1 MIEEHGGQ
9 GLKESYNPDLNTEG
23 MRRIKIESRYL
34 NDCEMIGIGAFSP
47 LEGFMNK
54 AETVAVLENMKL
66 PNGTL
71 WPIPIV
77 LPVSETLAEEIKEEK
92 ELILCSE
99 EGREVALL
107 KVSEIFTLD
116 KKNYV
121 NSVYGTDDEKH
132 PGVEAFMNSG
142 DSFLAGKITLIQ
154 YAHSTEISE
163 EYFLSPKETRARF
176 REKGWKTIVAFQTR
190 NPIHRAHEYIQKS
203 ALEFVDGLL
212 IHPIVGETKS
222 DDIPA
227 PVRMK
232 CYEVLIE
239 NYYSKNNTLLSVM
252 PAAMRYA
259 GPKEAI
265 LHALVRQNYGCTH
278 FIIGRDHAGVGDYY
292 GTYDAQELLLSMGD
306 KLKITPLPFEHAFY
320 CKECEAVTSK
330 KTCPHDSSHW
340 IHLSGTQVRTMLKE
354 GQRPPVEFTREKV
367 ADVLLDWAQNKN

>member
-292 GTYDAQELLLSMGD
+292 GTFPAS
-306 KLKITPLPFEHAFY
+306 IPSIF
-320 CKECEAVTSK
+320 
-330 KTCPHDSSHW
+330 
-340 IHLSGTQVRTMLKE
+340 
-354 GQRPPVEFTREKV
+354 
-367 ADVLLDWAQNKN
+367 